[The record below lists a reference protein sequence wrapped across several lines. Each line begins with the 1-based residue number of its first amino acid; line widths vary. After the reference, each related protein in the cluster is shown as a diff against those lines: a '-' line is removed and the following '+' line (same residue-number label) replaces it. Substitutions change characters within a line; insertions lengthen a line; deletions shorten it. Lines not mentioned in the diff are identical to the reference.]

1 MSLSANTNVA
11 STVANYFS
19 DNYQAL
25 LQAGTAVPATAT
37 TASSIEAFNTWKATN
52 SGKQFFLEKSGD
64 SSYKLSSV
72 TGDASKVP
80 AGAVP
85 VGLNVAYAIESKE
98 LSLTDWTMA
107 RISDEI
113 RLANAQEA
121 FGSALSFAPEADV
134 SFDPS
139 SMSQADLMQLLRRLG
154 QARSDLKTATALGNA
169 SDRQNSAAAL
179 GLSATLLGAA
189 MEQQRLFNETVPTL
203 ATRSETTT
211 LASAQIKLNSAT
223 GADGAAQSVLA
234 DRTGAR
240 EAADTKLA
248 GKNSD
253 LATAKETLKTAQEV
267 ELSAQSTFESKS
279 KALEDALKAKTDAP
293 ASSSEA
299 ELALLDAAVLDATNA
314 KAAAADD
321 LGEAKSA
328 VTRATTGVS
337 GASSA
342 VEAAKSELA
351 TASEIEKQAADA
363 ANLTSAALLTATTEY
378 NQAKGAYDQVA
389 LSYAVMSAALT
400 QLVAA
405 STSNLEAA
413 QLAYNETAAST
424 VSSSTLSGLTS
435 AAGGALNSR
444 LKSAAD
450 VALLTN
456 PAVSLFSAL
465 DVQQTDDG
473 YVINTSGMSTRET
486 QKAAVRAALEEALS
500 DPALQTALADAMAAN
515 ADSLGTADMALPDQ
529 TRLYN
534 EVAAAMIS
542 AMRSNDGYLDELA
555 SNAVDFGTQLSQML
569 GNELVSASKRD
580 NALLS
585 AMN

>member
-211 LASAQIKLNSAT
+211 LESAQSKLNSAT
-223 GADGAAQSVLA
+223 GADGAAQSVLT

-240 EAADTKLA
+240 ETADTKLA

-253 LATAKETLKTAQEV
+253 LAAAKETLKAAQAV

-279 KALEDALKAKTDAP
+279 KALEDAIQARATADPDNAALLATLDAEVQLATTAKAGADNALKAAQ
-293 ASSSEA
+293 
-299 ELALLDAAVLDATNA
+299 
-314 KAAAADD
+314 
-321 LGEAKSA
+321 SA
-328 VTRATTGVS
+328 VT
-337 GASSA
+337 
-342 VEAAKSELA
+342 LA
-351 TASEIEKQAADA
+351 TAAVSNAQLAVDDAKEAQAYAKGQETMAADA
-363 ANLTSAALLTATTEY
+363 ANLTSAALSTATTEY

>member
-203 ATRSETTT
+203 ATRSETTA
-211 LASAQIKLNSAT
+211 LASAQSTLNSAT

-240 EAADTKLA
+240 VAADTKLA

-253 LATAKETLKTAQEV
+253 LAAANETLETAQAV

-279 KALEDALKAKTDAP
+279 EALEDAIQARAIADPDNAALLAILDAEVQLATTAKAGADNALKAAQ
-293 ASSSEA
+293 
-299 ELALLDAAVLDATNA
+299 
-314 KAAAADD
+314 
-321 LGEAKSA
+321 SA
-328 VTRATTGVS
+328 VT
-337 GASSA
+337 
-342 VEAAKSELA
+342 LA
-351 TASEIEKQAADA
+351 TAAVSDAQLAVDDAKKAQADAKGQETLAADA

-450 VALLTN
+450 LALLTN